1 MKCARCA
8 QENPPLAKFCLECA
22 MPFALKCANC
32 GAQLPPRAKLCF
44 ECATPVSDPRGAAR
58 LASSDVCAP
67 KHPAQRITNSKTA
80 LEGERKHITV
90 LFADV
95 TASMAVLTSH
105 DAEEAAVLF
114 DRILDLMGESVRRY
128 EGTVTQTLGD
138 GILAL
143 FGAPVAHEDHA
154 VRACYAALRMQE
166 LISAY
171 GDAVQRTHG
180 MPIQIRVGINS
191 GEVVLR
197 AVGADPSSL
206 SAVGQTVHVASRMEQ
221 LAKPGTILATSK
233 TAALCAGR
241 LRTRSLGPVNV
252 KGLADPVD
260 VFEITSAVISAAGV
274 EASSRMLS
282 PLVGR
287 VAELAWLTA
296 DLDVVIQG
304 QGRVVTVTGEPGIGK
319 TRLVQEF
326 LPICRARGCATFGAA
341 AQSFSRVTGQRTGL
355 DIMRGYFGLDRVD
368 AAAEVRQKV
377 GAVLRTLDVEI
388 APHVPALLWQLGGLE
403 DGDPFWRLDAATRRQ
418 RGFEAIFHLIGA
430 EACRQPIVI
439 VIENMQWVDSDTE
452 DSLELFTKGL
462 TPFTMLLLTY
472 RPEYDD
478 TRLRRVGGT
487 RLHLEPLGPASTAD
501 LLDAL
506 LGPGPE
512 LLPAKRV
519 LAERTGGNPF
529 FIEESVRDLVQRGV
543 LSGEPGRYCLD
554 HPVTGIHVPPTIRS
568 VLEARID
575 RLPAEDKRVLHCAAV
590 IGEQVPSGL
599 LEAVTEL
606 TGEDSRA
613 ALRRL
618 RDAEFLE
625 EQAVF
630 PEPTYAF
637 RHSLTHDVAYGDL
650 LHERRRT
657 LHAKVLAALERFHQ
671 DSRDEAVEALAHHAA
686 EAELWEPV
694 VRYARE
700 AALKAGTARG
710 GRETVGYFE
719 QALGALARL
728 PDDGP
733 HRALAVDLRDE
744 LCRALVPLGE
754 HPRMVAILREAEAI
768 AAGLGDDARLA
779 RTQALLSS
787 AYWEVGDSTG
797 AIDLGERAVE
807 LAERIGDP
815 ALRVVANFSLG
826 GAARAVGDYRRAITL
841 LRATLDLTS
850 GARSAEHF
858 GLAGA
863 ASVLTRGHLAWSLAE
878 LGEFPDAVEH
888 ADEAIRLAQRAPHAY
903 SQAHAQLG
911 LGGTLL
917 RQGRLAEAIPALERG
932 LGLTRDAP
940 FLYAPTAGDLGI
952 LYSLSGRASA
962 GVDLGER
969 AVAEAG
975 RMGRLGRLS
984 LIVTHLGEAYFFA
997 GRHADAGR
1005 EGERALRLAA
1015 ERGERGNQVYAHRL
1029 LGLIATEDEPP
1040 CVDAARHHFG
1050 AALALA
1056 EPLGMRPLIARCLLG
1071 LGRLEHRLGH
1081 TDAARGYIDAA
1092 ALLLEAMQM
1101 KYWLDRLGLDPVG
1114 ATY

>member
-1 MKCARCA
+1 MKCARCQ

-32 GAQLPPRAKLCF
+32 AAQLPPHAKLCF
-44 ECATPVSDPRGAAR
+44 ECASPVGDLSFAAR
-58 LASSDVCAP
+58 LGSTDAYTP
-67 KHPAQRITNSKTA
+67 KRPAERITTSKPA
-80 LEGERKHITV
+80 LVGERKQISV

-114 DRILDLMGESVRRY
+114 DRVIDLMGESVRRY
-128 EGTVTQTLGD
+128 GGTVTQTLGD

-143 FGAPVAHEDHA
+143 FGAPVAQEDHA

-171 GDAVQRTHG
+171 GDTVQRTHG
-180 MPIQIRVGINS
+180 IPIQIRVGVNS

-197 AVGADPSSL
+197 ADGAHPGSL
-206 SAVGQTVHVASRMEQ
+206 SAVGQTVHLASRMEQ
-221 LAKPGTILATSK
+221 IAKPGTILATSK

-241 LRTRSLGPVNV
+241 VRTRSLGPVNV

-260 VFEITSAVISAAGV
+260 VFEITGAVISAASV

-287 VAELAWLTA
+287 GAELARLTA
-296 DLDVVIQG
+296 DLDVVLQG
-304 QGRVVTVTGEPGIGK
+304 KGRLVTLTGESGIGK

-355 DIMRGYFGLDRVD
+355 EIIRGYFGLDRAD
-368 AAAEVRQKV
+368 APAEVRQKV
-377 GAVLRTLDVEI
+377 GAVLRALHAEI
-388 APHVPALLWQLGGLE
+388 APHVSALLWQLGGLE
-403 DGDPFWRLDAATRRQ
+403 DGDPFWRFDAATRRQ
-418 RGFEAIFHLIGA
+418 RGFEAILHLIGA
-430 EACRQPIVI
+430 VARRQPIVI

-452 DSLELFTKGL
+452 DSLELFTRGL
-462 TPFTMLLLTY
+462 TPFTLLLVTY

-478 TRLRRVGGT
+478 AWLRRVGGT
-487 RLHLEPLGPASTAD
+487 HLHLEPLAPAIAAD

-506 LGPGPE
+506 LGPAPE

-519 LAERTGGNPF
+519 LAERTEGNPF
-529 FIEESVRDLVQRGV
+529 FIEESVRDLAQRGV
-543 LSGEPGRYCLD
+543 LSGEPGRYRLD
-554 HPVTGIHVPPTIRS
+554 RPMTGIHVPSTVRS

-575 RLPAEDKRVLHCAAV
+575 RLPVEDKRVLHCAAV

-599 LEAVTEL
+599 LESVTEL
-606 TGEDSRA
+606 SGEESRA

-650 LHERRRT
+650 LHERRRA
-657 LHAKVLAALERFHQ
+657 LHAKVLAALERLHQ
-671 DSRDEAVEALAHHAA
+671 DARDDAIEALAHHAA

-694 VRYARE
+694 VRYARQ
-700 AALKAGTARG
+700 AALKTGTAWG
-710 GRETVGYFE
+710 GRQTVGFFE

-728 PDDGP
+728 PDDAR

-797 AIDLGERAVE
+797 AMESGERAVE
-807 LAERIGDP
+807 LAERVGDP

-826 GAARAVGDYRRAITL
+826 GAARAVGDYRRAVTL
-841 LRATLDLTS
+841 LRATLNFSS
-850 GARSAEHF
+850 GARATEHF

-878 LGEFPDAVEH
+878 LGEFPEAVEH
-888 ADEAIRLAQRAPHAY
+888 ADEAIRLADSAPHAF

-952 LYSLSGRASA
+952 LYSLSGRASS

-997 GRHADAGR
+997 GRHADAAR

-1029 LGLIATEDEPP
+1029 LGLIAAENEPP
-1040 CVDAARHHFG
+1040 RVDISRHHFG

-1081 TDAARGYIDAA
+1081 ADAARGYIDAA
-1092 ALLLEAMQM
+1092 AVLLEAMQM
-1101 KYWLDRLGLDPVG
+1101 KYWLDRLGLDQVAP
-1114 ATY
+1114 TY